1 MKTICARMVGA
12 LSLATLISVTAIDS
26 SAATFTGGAVEVASN
41 VLHPTGNIYDQ
52 LLVNGVTV
60 TAQAD
65 PGQVVRLSFIDLN
78 DDIVQ
83 VEFTGSGAL
92 TLTLDAVSGPALAKR
107 YNQPGVFYMKG
118 HAVIEIEGSD
128 ASSRLAVFSVGT
140 ANAVNA
146 ALFRAG
152 EMYDGIADLALV
164 HIKPDATNP
173 NGSIFGGLRLGN
185 VHLWRSRDRTGIY
198 APNVHF
204 QWEVRVH
211 DVTAYDDATPV
222 IWFGRNS
229 QFGSVEILGGDLVQP
244 NAQPIQSGS
253 YAYSVNTLAGTTS
266 HGVPLPRQS
275 PRAQLIDED
284 GKVTTLRQDDG
295 VWWDPDPVW
304 PIAPLPVGSP
314 PVVPSS

>member
-1 MKTICARMVGA
+1 MNTICARMIKA
-12 LSLATLISVTAIDS
+12 LSLAALISVAVIDS

-41 VLHPTGNIYDQ
+41 VVHPTGNIYDQ

-60 TAQAD
+60 TAEAD
-65 PGQVVRLSFIDLN
+65 PGQVLRLSFIDLN

-83 VEFTGSGAL
+83 VEFTGAGSL

-107 YNQPGVFYMKG
+107 YNQPGVLYMKG

-128 ASSRLAVFSVGT
+128 ASSQLAVFSVGT

-164 HIKPDATNP
+164 HIKPDPINP
-173 NGSIFGGLRLGN
+173 NGSAFGGLRLGN
-185 VHLWRSRDRTGIY
+185 VHFWRARDRTGIY
-198 APNVHF
+198 APNVHV
-204 QWEVRVH
+204 QGGVRVH
-211 DVTAYDDATPV
+211 NVTAYDDATPV

-244 NAQPIQSGS
+244 NAQPIGSGS
-253 YAYSVNTLAGTTS
+253 YVYSVNAQAGATS

-275 PRAQLIDED
+275 PRAQLIDET

-295 VWWDPDPVW
+295 GWWNPDPTI
-304 PIAPLPVGSP
+304 PISPLPVGLP
-314 PVVPSS
+314 PVVPSW